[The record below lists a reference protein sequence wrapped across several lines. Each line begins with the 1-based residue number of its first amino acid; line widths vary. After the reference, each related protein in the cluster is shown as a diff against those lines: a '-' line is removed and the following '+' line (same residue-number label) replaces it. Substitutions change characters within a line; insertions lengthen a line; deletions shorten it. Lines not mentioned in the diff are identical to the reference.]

1 MKSFKDLRKTFH
13 RERSSSRSASFSTTA
28 KQAATLQPPKQV
40 IRATSD
46 YVSSS
51 PYELSFQKGD
61 FFHVL
66 VDTPSPQQPGWIE
79 ACNPMINVRGLVPS
93 SHFEVLQRS
102 SPSSAF
108 SLMSRS
114 DANPNGA
121 PVLPASKAA
130 DGAST
135 SAQPA
140 RAPGGVYATVLYD
153 FVAERPQELSVQK
166 GDAVVIVAQ
175 SNYEWFVA
183 KPLWRLSA
191 PGLIPVSFVEIRNP
205 ATDEVIP
212 NARHVID
219 QGLVPSLAQWE
230 QMNER
235 FRQNAIPLGKLD
247 SMPANESTTRS
258 SGSRAPSDAG
268 SAAHE
273 DPGVVAPLMS
283 SQRDSQRSASNEP
296 ILPMGIL
303 TAATVDAFRMER
315 SDCWFC
321 IRASYAS
328 ALTSS
333 KSPDVYQGHE
343 VRELL
348 LYRLYEDFKEFHTA
362 LTETFGAHVS
372 KETGGAQYSLPSL
385 SLFPRSLNT
394 MQAGEARAV
403 LDRYMGELCT
413 LPEGAL
419 RSSAFRAFLEP
430 RLGDQWLVSA
440 SPFLPNYAPRVS
452 GTPQDLDTSF
462 ENSSFSFSNTSG
474 SRSLHMASGFSAI
487 DADRQHHQTPR
498 SRTWGSESQDPSTSP
513 TLDNLKLGT
522 PVESPAQETP
532 PPYHRVKIM
541 RRGDPG
547 QLIAVRMPS
556 NYSHQTLLAKAQE
569 KLGAD
574 IRSLRSNQTNGS
586 ADISSDQDLAA
597 WLHASLTSRKK
608 LLLYA
613 DV

>member
-1 MKSFKDLRKTFH
+1 
-13 RERSSSRSASFSTTA
+13 
-28 KQAATLQPPKQV
+28 
-40 IRATSD
+40 
-46 YVSSS
+46 
-51 PYELSFQKGD
+51 
-61 FFHVL
+61 
-66 VDTPSPQQPGWIE
+66 
-79 ACNPMINVRGLVPS
+79 
-93 SHFEVLQRS
+93 
-102 SPSSAF
+102 
-108 SLMSRS
+108 
-114 DANPNGA
+114 
-121 PVLPASKAA
+121 
-130 DGAST
+130 
-135 SAQPA
+135 
-140 RAPGGVYATVLYD
+140 
-153 FVAERPQELSVQK
+153 
-166 GDAVVIVAQ
+166 
-175 SNYEWFVA
+175 
-183 KPLWRLSA
+183 
-191 PGLIPVSFVEIRNP
+191 
-205 ATDEVIP
+205 
-212 NARHVID
+212 
-219 QGLVPSLAQWE
+219 
-230 QMNER
+230 
-235 FRQNAIPLGKLD
+235 
-247 SMPANESTTRS
+247 
-258 SGSRAPSDAG
+258 
-268 SAAHE
+268 
-273 DPGVVAPLMS
+273 
-283 SQRDSQRSASNEP
+283 
-296 ILPMGIL
+296 
-303 TAATVDAFRMER
+303 
-315 SDCWFC
+315 
-321 IRASYAS
+321 
-328 ALTSS
+328 
-333 KSPDVYQGHE
+333 
-343 VRELL
+343 
-348 LYRLYEDFKEFHTA
+348 
-362 LTETFGAHVS
+362 
-372 KETGGAQYSLPSL
+372 
-385 SLFPRSLNT
+385 
-394 MQAGEARAV
+394 
-403 LDRYMGELCT
+403 MGELCT

-430 RLGDQWLVSA
+430 RLGDQCLVSA